1 MTFTGGT
8 IVYVTP
14 QSPSVGVTPYR
25 SLRRYTE
32 PATEP
37 VTLAEAKTHC
47 RVDTSDDDTYLT
59 ALINLGRI
67 YVEDILDITM
77 ITTVWEARYDV
88 FPLWELTLP
97 RPPMAAQTVT
107 VIYRDE
113 SGTNQTITS
122 VAGFQAD
129 PYVTPGRIYPLYNGV
144 WPAVRGDE
152 NSVTVRWTAGYGA
165 AASVPQNLKHLV
177 LLLVAHWYANR
188 EPVTQAN
195 LQLQNIP
202 MTFQTLLAQSGW
214 GGYR

>member
-1 MTFTGGT
+1 MSITGGT

-25 SLRRYTE
+25 SLIRYTA
-32 PATEP
+32 PASEP
-37 VTLAEAKTHC
+37 VTLAEAKAHC
-47 RVDTSDDDTYLT
+47 RVDTSDDDSYLT

-77 ITTVWEARYDV
+77 ITTVWEARYDA
-88 FPLWELTLP
+88 FPLWELVLP

-113 SGTNQTITS
+113 GGTTRTITS

-129 PYVTPGRIYPLYNGV
+129 SYVTPGRIYPLYNGV

-165 AASVPQNLKHLV
+165 AGSVPQNLKHLV